1 MNEGQR
7 EEERRR
13 QVFFNATRPNSVK
26 IFLPPRRKPKRGV
39 PLGARSARTWRGRAR
54 AHLRADARARQD
66 ELPALRP
73 AETEPADVLLVAK
86 LTRGLLGLFRVLRAL
101 ILREASQR
109 PGAARAT
116 RTKRAGR
123 LRGRRLLLLLLEV
136 VAVVAVLR
144 VPSQLHEA
152 DAGREERHAEHRA
165 GVAEGRSFSSSASRR
180 RREGAF
186 FARARDPGWARAT
199 TRARSNDLG
208 ETRVRSR
215 RARTRA
221 LARARAR
228 RGAGRTRAREG
239 LTVAR
244 ESDGDPSRGNNA
256 EVALERPTK
265 TSFENHS
272 YARAISSR
280 PYAFLV

>member
-1 MNEGQR
+1 VNEGQR

-13 QVFFNATRPNSVK
+13 HVFFNATRPNSVK

-54 AHLRADARARQD
+54 AHLRADARARRD

-73 AETEPADVLLVAK
+73 AETEPADALLVAK
-86 LTRGLLGLFRVLRAL
+86 LTRGLLGLFRVLLAL
-101 ILREASQR
+101 VLRETSQR

-116 RTKRAGR
+116 RTKRARR

-208 ETRVRSR
+208 ETRVRFR

-221 LARARAR
+221 RARARAR